1 MKKPL
6 LITFSVLI
14 LLVIAAFTLQNNQS
28 TILKFLFWSTEG
40 SLAWLTILSFL
51 LGALF
56 SFVLMLPSWFGKKNM
71 RKDFERKKDVLMN
84 DKVELSDK
92 IKDLKGEIQQLKEQQ
107 NNDST
112 SSDSGNT
119 PSNFDPI
126 R

>member
-28 TILKFLFWSTEG
+28 TVLDFFFWSAEG

-71 RKDFERKKDVLMN
+71 NKDFERKKDMLMN
-84 DKVELSDK
+84 DKVELNDK
-92 IKDLKGEIQQLKEQQ
+92 IKDLKAEVEQLKQQ
-107 NNDST
+107 QQSEDQST
-112 SSDSGNT
+112 STGDQ

>member
-6 LITFSVLI
+6 LITFSILI
-14 LLVIAAFTLQNNQS
+14 LITIAAFTIQNNES
-28 TILKFLFWSTEG
+28 TQLDFLIWSTEG

-84 DKVELSDK
+84 DKVELNDK
-92 IKDLKGEIQQLKEQQ
+92 IKDLKAEIEQLKRSKDDNSSSSSTG
-107 NNDST
+107 NN
-112 SSDSGNT
+112 

-126 R
+126 K